1 MNGKNPAL
9 KVHNL
14 SVTFGNGGRKI
25 PALSQ
30 FSCEIFSGETVAI
43 IGESGCGKSV
53 AAHAIL
59 RLLPKETEISGSVF
73 YKSSDLLNL
82 SEREMQRIRGRDIG
96 LLFQSPDRS
105 LNPVYSIKRQIM
117 EPLRVHNGTSDHV
130 KAINNALKKAGFS
143 NPHDVSSLYPCMCS
157 GGMNQRA
164 AFAIVSALNPNI
176 LIADEPTKGLDV
188 ARVADIKECLSA
200 RKIEEQTILLIT
212 HDIGLARSLSEKVLV
227 MYSGEVVESGPTEEI
242 LDNPMHPY
250 TISLLDSLPSR
261 GFIPIPG
268 YSPPLSDLPS
278 GCRFYPRCMNRC
290 ENGCSIR
297 PELTKKSG
305 REVRCHQI

>member
-1 MNGKNPAL
+1 MTGKKPVL
-9 KVHNL
+9 TIRDV
-14 SVTFGNGGRKI
+14 SVTFGNGGRKT

-30 FSCEIFSGETVAI
+30 FSGEIFAGETVAI

-59 RLLPKETEISGSVF
+59 RLLPNEAEVSGSVF
-73 YKSSDLLNL
+73 YKSSDLLHL
-82 SEREMQRIRGRDIG
+82 SEREMQRIRGREIG

-105 LNPVYSIKRQIM
+105 LNPVYTIKRQIM
-117 EPLRVHNGTSDHV
+117 EPLRVHNGSNGYLKVVNT
-130 KAINNALKKAGFS
+130 ALRKAGFK
-143 NPHDVSSLYPCMCS
+143 NPEEISSLFPCMCS

-164 AFAIVSALNPNI
+164 AFAIVSALNPEI
-176 LIADEPTKGLDV
+176 LIADEPTKGLDA
-188 ARVADIKECLSA
+188 ARVTDIKECLSA
-200 RKIEEQTILLIT
+200 RKKEEQTILLIT
-212 HDIGLARSLSEKVLV
+212 HDISLARSLSERILV

-250 TISLLDSLPSR
+250 TIGLLNSLPSR
-261 GFIPIPG
+261 GFCPIPG

-278 GCRFYPRCMNRC
+278 GCRFYPRCMKGC
-290 ENGCSIR
+290 ENGCFKR
-297 PELTKKSG
+297 PELMKKAG